1 MLSKNYESKSTED
14 LIVDLGVRQP
24 KLEKNK
30 EYLSEVKNV
39 SIQRNVPT
47 QYGISDSI
55 SMEYHVY
62 KENINGDSD
71 IVVIKQKYFLS
82 KGEQTRFGKMYKSLT
97 GKTPEGR
104 INLAELIGKKC
115 SVLIDHNESENG
127 DIFDNISEVKKLNDS
142 FNLNE
147 GMI

>member
-1 MLSKNYESKSTED
+1 MLSKNYESKSTGD

-30 EYLSEVKNV
+30 EYVSEVKNV

-47 QYGISDSI
+47 SLGIADCI

-62 KENINGDSD
+62 KENINGDFD
-71 IVVIKQKYFLS
+71 IVVIKQKYFAA
-82 KGEQTRFGKMYKSLT
+82 KGEQSRFGKMYKSLT

-104 INLAELIGKKC
+104 LNLAELIGKKC
-115 SVLIDHNESENG
+115 SVLIDHYESKNG
-127 DIFDNISEVKKLNDS
+127 DIFDNILEVKKLNDS